1 MTMKKRRAP
10 ADGNLP
16 KQSRK
21 HRPRLLP
28 KWLTSS
34 THLEAVAR
42 SRCLMVLSVLSGE
55 MPVTDAIE
63 QAKISRATY
72 YQLETRALKAML
84 SAMNPLSSSTDSP
97 GAELSAASWRIE
109 QLQAQVRRLEQE
121 RRRGQRLLLLM
132 RKALRA
138 PVTSGHRGRWPRGSR
153 SASSVP
159 GGSASQALKLKRTA
173 GDAPIPTPPGEH
185 SP

>member
-1 MTMKKRRAP
+1 MKIRRAAP
-10 ADGNLP
+10 AGGAAR
-16 KQSRK
+16 QSRK
-21 HRPRLLP
+21 HRPRPLP

-42 SRCLMVLSVLSGE
+42 SRCLMVLSVLSGQ

-63 QAKISRATY
+63 QAKVSRPTY

-84 SAMNPLSSSTDSP
+84 VAMNPLSSSTEGP
-97 GAELSAASWRIE
+97 AAQLSAASWQIE
-109 QLQAQVRRLEQE
+109 QLQGQVKRLEQE
-121 RRRGQRLLLLM
+121 KRRSERLLLLM
-132 RKALRA
+132 RKSLRA

-153 SASSVP
+153 SGSTAP
-159 GGSASQALKLKRTA
+159 GGSALPGPRRKATP

>member
-1 MTMKKRRAP
+1 MKMRARAP
-10 ADGNLP
+10 ASGAR

-21 HRPRLLP
+21 HRPRPLP

-55 MPVTDAIE
+55 RPVTDAIE
-63 QAKISRATY
+63 QARISRATY
-72 YQLETRALKAML
+72 YQMETRALKAML
-84 SAMNPLSSSTDSP
+84 TAMNPLSSSTAGP
-97 GAELSAASWRIE
+97 GAQLSAASWQIE
-109 QLQAQVRRLEQE
+109 QLQSRIKRLEQE
-121 RRRGQRLLLLM
+121 KRRSERLLLLM
-132 RKALRA
+132 RKSLRA

-153 SASSVP
+153 SGSSAP
-159 GGSASQALKLKRTA
+159 GGSALPGSRVKTVP
-173 GDAPIPTPPGEH
+173 GDAPIPTPPGER